1 MKYLNTYKIFE
12 VKKYSSYD
20 SRYKYY
26 TGNDAQPGFSDFIYD
41 FFKGMNDRFKN
52 FDNYYKQNMA
62 LKDVSGKTIDTGLG
76 YLIGTAGDLATSVAM
91 KIFEPQDK
99 KTFNKLPE
107 DPDKK
112 DNSWWVRKKEGDP
125 KDKEWLAKKTG
136 TSPLD
141 GSSLSVPKTDADVTP
156 EHQRLLSNNFIKN
169 DLPGINT
176 KEQMQDYIM
185 NFYQK
190 SGVPPGKSK
199 VADEAASNMIGSFFN
214 KTKGVNPVAAEGG
227 VVAGEAGLGG
237 AAAEGGLLGGL
248 EVGEILA
255 AIPPI
260 I

>member
-1 MKYLNTYKIFE
+1 M
-12 VKKYSSYD
+12 
-20 SRYKYY
+20 
-26 TGNDAQPGFSDFIYD
+26 
-41 FFKGMNDRFKN
+41 
-52 FDNYYKQNMA
+52 
-62 LKDVSGKTIDTGLG
+62 KDVSGKTIDTGLG